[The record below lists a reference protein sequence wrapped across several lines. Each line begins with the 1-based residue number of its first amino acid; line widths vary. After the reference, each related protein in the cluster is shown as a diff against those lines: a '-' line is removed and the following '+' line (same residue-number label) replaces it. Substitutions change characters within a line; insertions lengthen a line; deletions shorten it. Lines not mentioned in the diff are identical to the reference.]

1 MNFKVR
7 NTIMEKLWHNRAFRH
22 IFYWF
27 CGYIFFFLNIIIW
40 ESTLLGFK
48 IAAIILLPALI
59 PVYLHFYLH
68 KRFFEQRRYFPYF
81 FSLIVIIVG
90 SQFLGEAIVQFI
102 ENDPDSHT
110 SGAATAIFFIV
121 FTTAIK
127 YFRKG
132 LKQQFKLQEAESKQL
147 QTELALLKSQVNP
160 HFFFNTLNNLYA
172 LSLDNS
178 ERVPEVI
185 LKIADLMRYV
195 LESSKNSQVDLV
207 QEVDF
212 LQSYLSLEK
221 LRFRADSDIKFKV
234 AGNTNG
240 KIIAPMLLIPFIENS
255 FKHGAGSTTGD
266 FYVHICLNIEKNGLL
281 FSVTNNKQENYQVNV
296 QSSSKSGLKNVT
308 RRLELLYPNRHKLDI
323 VEEAKSYKV
332 NLEINL

>member
-1 MNFKVR
+1 MKNVTK
-7 NTIMEKLWHNRAFRH
+7 NNILKKLWHNQICRH
-22 IFYWF
+22 TTYWF
-27 CGYIFFFLNIIIW
+27 CGYTFFFLNIIIW
-40 ESTLLGFK
+40 ETYSTALK
-48 IAAIILLPALI
+48 VASIIILPGFI

-68 KRFFEQRRYFPYF
+68 KRFFEQRKYLPYVF
-81 FSLIVIIVG
+81 YLLLIIIG
-90 SQFLGEAIVQFI
+90 SQFLGTALIRII
-102 ENDPDSHT
+102 ENDPDAHT

-127 YFRKG
+127 YYRKG
-132 LKQQFKLQEAESKQL
+132 VKQQIELQQAQSKQL

-195 LESSKNSQVDLV
+195 LESSKNSQVELT
-207 QEVDF
+207 QEIDF
-212 LQSYLSLEK
+212 LRSYLSLEK
-221 LRFRADSDIKFKV
+221 LRFSADSDIKFNLT
-234 AGNTNG
+234 GNTVG

-255 FKHGAGSTTGD
+255 FKHGASSTAGN
-266 FYVHICLNIEKNGLL
+266 FYIHIDLKIKKNRLF
-281 FSVTNNKQENYQVNV
+281 FSVENNKRESYISDE
-296 QSSSKSGLKNVT
+296 QSSPKSGLKNIQ
-308 RRLELLYPNRHKLDI
+308 RRLELLYPNKYNLDI
-323 VEEAKSYKV
+323 IEDEKSYKV